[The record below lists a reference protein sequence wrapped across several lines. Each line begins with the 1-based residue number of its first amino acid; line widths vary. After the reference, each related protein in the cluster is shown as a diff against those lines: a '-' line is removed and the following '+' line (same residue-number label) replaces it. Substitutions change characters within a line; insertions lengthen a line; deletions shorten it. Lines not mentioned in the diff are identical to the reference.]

1 MHNNN
6 VHYPKQTGRCFEFLK
21 NFISVDSILY
31 LAVIAKIKSHPFEV
45 CSAQTERL
53 FKLNVQIFAIF
64 CQFRSNW
71 QTGSML

>member
-1 MHNNN
+1 MS
-6 VHYPKQTGRCFEFLK
+6 
-21 NFISVDSILY
+21 SVDCILC
-31 LAVIAKIKSHPFEV
+31 LADIAKIKSHPFEV

-71 QTGSML
+71 QTGSMF